1 MAQLNQMKYRQLQ
14 QYLTYGIIAAAVIFV
29 LYLVFAGI
37 GIIWLK
43 VVTAVLAILIS
54 FACLAL
60 LYLRKEL
67 LRPRSLWITTAAA
80 AIIVCLLF
88 SLVLNFPSPN
98 KYKQTSPDTSNTTAV
113 VSVLEHDF
121 L

>member
-14 QYLTYGIIAAAVIFV
+14 QYLTYGIIAAAVMFV

-43 VVTAVLAILIS
+43 VVTAVLAILLS

-67 LRPRSLWITTAAA
+67 LRPRSLWITAAAA

-98 KYKQTSPDTSNTTAV
+98 KYKDVDKTTGAEVSAV
-113 VSVLEHDF
+113 IIHNGEL
-121 L
+121 

>member
-1 MAQLNQMKYRQLQ
+1 MKQLNQIKYQQLQ
-14 QYLTYGIIAAAVIFV
+14 QFLTYGIIAAAVLFV
-29 LYLVFAGI
+29 LYLVFAGL
-37 GIIWLK
+37 GIIWAK

-67 LRPRSLWITTAAA
+67 LRQRSLWMTTAAA

-88 SLVLNFPSPN
+88 SLILNFPSPN
-98 KYKQTSPDTSNTTAV
+98 KYKDVGKTNGVEVSAV
-113 VSVLEHDF
+113 TVYNGEL
-121 L
+121 